1 MTAGFLFYVYNM
13 HNQSAPKNS
22 NRPGQIVA
30 IAIACVLI
38 GVLVYMF
45 IKRSAS
51 PANDAPTDKIQVVAS
66 FYPLADF
73 AKNVGGGLMNVTN
86 ITPAG
91 AEPHEYEPTPRDIV
105 KVNSARLLIYNGN
118 GVDPWA
124 EKIESDLKAK
134 GVQVI
139 KMSSTLDSL
148 KKDAN
153 DDKSGESDPHF
164 WLDPVHAQKEVD
176 SIADA
181 LIQIDKTREKEYN
194 QNRDTFKKQL
204 ADLDTEYRNDLANC
218 ELRTIVTSHNAFKY
232 LAQRYNLET
241 FYILGLSPEEEPSA
255 KTIAEVSNL
264 AKEKDIKYIFFE
276 TLVNPKLSETIAN
289 EIGAKTLVLNPIEGL
304 TDEELAAGKN
314 YLSVMRENLNNL
326 RTALQCQ

>member
-1 MTAGFLFYVYNM
+1 MNEHTP
-13 HNQSAPKNS
+13 SEKTKWT
-22 NRPGQIVA
+22 RQIVTT
-30 IAIACVLI
+30 IIICILI
-38 GVLVYMF
+38 SILAYILIRRPV
-45 IKRSAS
+45 S
-51 PANDAPTDKIQVVAS
+51 PTNNVSGKIQVVAS

-73 AKNVGGGLMNVTN
+73 AKNVGGDLVDVTN

-134 GVQVI
+134 GVRVI
-139 KMSSTLDSL
+139 KISGILDSL
-148 KKDAN
+148 KKNAHDN
-153 DDKSGESDPHF
+153 ESGESDPHF
-164 WLDPVHAQKEVD
+164 WLDPVNAQTEVD

-194 QNRDTFKKQL
+194 QNRNTFKKQL
-204 ADLDTEYRNDLANC
+204 ADLDTEYRNGLANC
-218 ELRTIVTSHNAFKY
+218 ELRTIVTSHNAFEY
-232 LAQRYNLET
+232 LARRYNLET
-241 FYILGLSPEEEPSA
+241 LYILGLSPEEEPSA

-304 TDEELAAGKN
+304 TDEEIATGKN
-314 YLSVMRENLNNL
+314 YLSVMRENLTNL
-326 RTALQCQ
+326 KTALQCQ